1 MYSVHIIFRYWTQKL
16 GLLTGSRAGVFLL
29 LRKLKSFTCMLS
41 HSVVSDSLWP
51 HGLQPASLLCPWDFP
66 GKNTG
71 VGCHALLQGIFLTQ
85 GSNLQVLGLLHWQA
99 DSLPL
104 SHQGSPIIYLCIS
117 KYQASQV
124 VLLVKNPITNEGD
137 LRVVGLIPGL
147 GRSSGGGHGNQLQY
161 FCLKNPMDRGAWW
174 ATIHRVANN
183 RTRLKWLSPQ
193 AQQISMKKIP
203 LGEFHLQ

>member
-1 MYSVHIIFRYWTQKL
+1 MSDSFVTPWTVAHQTPL
-16 GLLTGSRAGVFLL
+16 SMGFPRQEYRIALPFLFLL
-29 LRKLKSFTCMLS
+29 QRI
-41 HSVVSDSLWP
+41 
-51 HGLQPASLLCPWDFP
+51 FP
-66 GKNTG
+66 
-71 VGCHALLQGIFLTQ
+71 TQ
-85 GSNLQVLGLLHWQA
+85 GSNLSLLHWQS

-183 RTRLKWLSPQ
+183 RTRLK
-193 AQQISMKKIP
+193 
-203 LGEFHLQ
+203 